1 MRIISFS
8 ADGIINAAAN
18 GFYDWLAEQDA
29 DFICVQDLR
38 CSEYDL
44 QDDVY
49 FPREYNAYFLDDIDG
64 KANGVAIYCR
74 KLPKAIMTGLGFA
87 DFDSLRA
94 PYARRLVSGHATS
107 SRRQPAARANGL
119 SGQLGALNG
128 AQIAHVGAVTAHNPA
143 PALQA
148 AAKALLR
155 AQRVGFLGQRISHG
169 VAFQLH
175 YGYGLLAP
183 NGVLL
188 GDLGGTLADQLATL
202 GNGTVLVAISQSP
215 YTRSVVEAVARAHQQ
230 GAAVVALTDSPLS
243 PIARGAAHTL
253 LYGGGAPALLHST
266 CGALALAEALLV
278 AVAHAGGTTV
288 QTHWAQRQRQLAQ
301 DRAYHESPKDTP

>member
-1 MRIISFS
+1 MLPDMAFVEQRLDEQFDSLSPELQRAARWLRQNGPAVAVHSMRQS
-8 ADGIINAAAN
+8 AR
-18 GFYDWLAEQDA
+18 LA
-29 DFICVQDLR
+29 
-38 CSEYDL
+38 
-44 QDDVY
+44 
-49 FPREYNAYFLDDIDG
+49 
-64 KANGVAIYCR
+64 GVA
-74 KLPKAIMTGLGFA
+74 PVTMTRLARRLGFA

-94 PYARRLVSGHATS
+94 PYARRLVSGHAAPP
-107 SRRQPAARANGL
+107 RRQAVARSGSLAA
-119 SGQLGALNG
+119 QLGELSAT
-128 AQIAHVGAVTAHNPA
+128 QIAHVGAVTAHNPA

-202 GNGTVLVAISQSP
+202 GAGTVLVAISQSP

-230 GAAVVALTDSPLS
+230 GAAVVAVTDSPLS
-243 PIARGAAHTL
+243 PIARGAEHTL

-278 AVAHAGGTTV
+278 AVAHAGGATV
-288 QTHWAQRQRQLAQ
+288 QAHWAQRQRQLAQ

>member
-1 MRIISFS
+1 MLPDMAFVEQRLDEQFDSLSPELQRAARWLRQNGPAVAVHSMRQS
-8 ADGIINAAAN
+8 AR
-18 GFYDWLAEQDA
+18 LA
-29 DFICVQDLR
+29 
-38 CSEYDL
+38 
-44 QDDVY
+44 
-49 FPREYNAYFLDDIDG
+49 
-64 KANGVAIYCR
+64 GVA
-74 KLPKAIMTGLGFA
+74 PVTMTRLARRLGFA

-94 PYARRLVSGHATS
+94 PYARRLVSGHAS
-107 SRRQPAARANGL
+107 PPRRQATARGGSLPA
-119 SGQLGALNG
+119 QLGALNA

-148 AAKALLR
+148 AAKTLLR

-188 GDLGGTLADQLATL
+188 GDAGGTLADQLATF
-202 GNGTVLVAISQSP
+202 GPGTVLVAISQSP

-266 CGALALAEALLV
+266 CGALALAEALLA
-278 AVAHAGGTTV
+278 AVAHAGGTAV
-288 QTHWAQRQRQLAQ
+288 QTHWAQRQRQLAL